1 MEIRFENNYERT
13 PAVMKEIYRF
23 LFFKRP
29 VNIVLYILL
38 GGIVAWNVVSTL
50 LSGDYRFTACVYVL
64 IFLVMQFVMYRNAVR
79 NAISRDKAQF
89 GVEGLSVHT
98 QVSEEGI
105 RCTYGERVA
114 KPIELCNIKK
124 VIKTKNLILLH
135 TNTRLLLIFRK
146 DNFTVGTQEEFL
158 EYLRSNGL
166 KA

>member
-1 MEIRFENNYERT
+1 METQFENNYERT

-29 VNIVLYILL
+29 VNIVLYSIL
-38 GGIVAWNVVSTL
+38 GAIVLWNVISTL
-50 LSGDYRFTACVYVL
+50 IAGEYRFTACVYVL
-64 IFLVMQFVMYRNAVR
+64 IFLLMQFVMYRNAVR
-79 NAISRDKAQF
+79 NAIARDRAQF
-89 GVEGLSVHT
+89 GTEGLPVHT

-114 KPIELCNIKK
+114 KPIELCNIRK

-135 TNTRLLLIFRK
+135 TQTRLLLIFDK
-146 DNFTVGTQEEFL
+146 NNFTVGTQEEFL

-166 KA
+166 KV